1 MEKILLVEDDRMLG
15 QGLKHA
21 IESENYHCDWVT
33 DGHSALAKVIKG
45 DYQLVILDLGLPGK
59 DGLQVLQQARSQG
72 IDIPILI
79 LTARDTLQD
88 KISGLDLGA
97 DDYLLKPFELDELLA
112 RIRAQ
117 IRRYQ
122 RRFSQII
129 NHGELEL
136 DIGSQQCNYQNKP
149 IILSRR
155 EFALLA
161 DLLQHK
167 GQVRSKDQLT
177 EALYSWEDQ
186 VESNTV
192 EVHIHHLRKKINNK
206 LIRTLRGI
214 GYMIERE

>member
-1 MEKILLVEDDRMLG
+1 MLG

-33 DGHSALAKVIKG
+33 DGHSASAKVIKS

-72 IDIPILI
+72 VDIPILI

-117 IRRYQ
+117 VRRYQ

-136 DIGSQQCNYQNKP
+136 DIGSQQCSYQNKP
-149 IILSRR
+149 ITLSRR

-177 EALYSWEDQ
+177 EALYSWQDQ